1 MLRDAFWSG
10 EVELDGA
17 TKSGETS
24 IGAIVVVS
32 APLDLK
38 IIIKSWEDKIKTSI
52 KNAYRS
58 TGGTF
63 KVNFL
68 GRQRRKVCRGQ
79 FLEKSIDFIVGILN
93 GLLRKTRAF
102 GLRR

>member
-1 MLRDAFWSG
+1 
-10 EVELDGA
+10 VELDGA

-38 IIIKSWEDKIKTSI
+38 IIIKSWEDKIKTS
-52 KNAYRS
+52 NTYRS

-63 KVNFL
+63 EVNFL
-68 GRQRRKVCRGQ
+68 GRQRRKVRRGR